1 MGTQVSESY
10 EEVRHPDH
18 YLLPDGVE
26 VIDLVEDLPFN
37 VANAIKYLFR
47 AGRKPGADAD
57 IDRSKAVWYL
67 QRERE
72 RQARGQTP

>member
-1 MGTQVSESY
+1 MTEPY

-26 VIDLVEDLPFN
+26 VIDLVELLSFN
-37 VANAIKYLFR
+37 VGNAIKYFCR
-47 AGRKPGADAD
+47 AGKKPGADAETD
-57 IDRSKAVWYL
+57 FRKAIWYL

-72 RQARGQTP
+72 RLLKSQVP